1 MTLEEY
7 LCDIGD
13 REMSI
18 ALSYV
23 AASRA
28 TLPSSCMV
36 EVDELVPGPDGKMV
50 ASGRR
55 VFPTFERFLKIG
67 AGADVSNTAKQN
79 KKKMALLAERA
90 KYCRALELNAKR
102 TIDAHADLYEAC
114 RPQEATRNK
123 HARSPSAVSP
133 AQGGPRKAPS
143 TATASS
149 SRCELFPSPSTEHG
163 DGMELDE
170 CADCDIDACEA
181 AFADEG
187 LCQSRLPPPGVLLA
201 DLVNTIASELCAC
214 HERCCSLC
222 DLDAELRNRTS
233 FCDEIVISRDMYRDW
248 LDEDS
253 FLVTGD
259 GGVHVI

>member
-1 MTLEEY
+1 M
-7 LCDIGD
+7 
-13 REMSI
+13 
-18 ALSYV
+18 
-23 AASRA
+23 AA
-28 TLPSSCMV
+28 
-36 EVDELVPGPDGKMV
+36 
-50 ASGRR
+50 
-55 VFPTFERFLKIG
+55 
-67 AGADVSNTAKQN
+67 
-79 KKKMALLAERA
+79 
-90 KYCRALELNAKR
+90 
-102 TIDAHADLYEAC
+102 
-114 RPQEATRNK
+114 
-123 HARSPSAVSP
+123 
-133 AQGGPRKAPS
+133 
-143 TATASS
+143 
-149 SRCELFPSPSTEHG
+149 PSTEHG

-170 CADCDIDACEA
+170 CADCDIDACET